1 MYIHDSGQLGFPN
14 FLLPFEGQLDPQNP
28 WLVLSRLIPWE
39 EFEGHYASRFSS
51 SQGAPAKSF
60 RMALGALIAKER
72 LGCSD
77 EALVQQVLENPCLQC
92 FLGLESFTTK
102 APFEASL
109 LSHFRQRLGEKLVGA
124 VNESVIRKLRADSLG
139 EDVASDAPP
148 ASCRSESEGEAD
160 PDTAEGE
167 QEQLQLRREGRL
179 VVDATCA
186 PADIPYPTDTKLL
199 NTAREQSESLID
211 ELHKSRHGNSPK
223 PRTQRRKLRRQW
235 LEFIKLKKPSTKR
248 IRKFKRVLPG
258 SLQRNLGHLE
268 ALLDE
273 VGLERLDCHH
283 HKMLLVIKEVYRQ
296 QKQMFDLRSKRTDH
310 RIVNLFQPHIR
321 PLVRGKAGANTEFG
335 AKLSASVE
343 NGYFV
348 LHHTSFENFN
358 ESTHLIEQVQAYK
371 KRSGCWPESVHADR
385 IYRTQANR
393 KWCLER
399 GIRLSGPRLGRPP
412 KDETLRKEQKR
423 QQAQDERDRNI
434 IEGKFGQA
442 KRRFSL
448 KRIMA
453 RLADTSRT
461 VIALIFLIINL
472 EKGLRLLFF
481 TLFPAGAVMR
491 FWGLAH
497 AQRFQNPTGV
507 FFLRAG
513 SAERMSLVASQAVLL
528 QPA

>member
-186 PADIPYPTDTKLL
+186 PADIP
-199 NTAREQSESLID
+199 
-211 ELHKSRHGNSPK
+211 
-223 PRTQRRKLRRQW
+223 
-235 LEFIKLKKPSTKR
+235 
-248 IRKFKRVLPG
+248 
-258 SLQRNLGHLE
+258 
-268 ALLDE
+268 
-273 VGLERLDCHH
+273 
-283 HKMLLVIKEVYRQ
+283 
-296 QKQMFDLRSKRTDH
+296 
-310 RIVNLFQPHIR
+310 
-321 PLVRGKAGANTEFG
+321 
-335 AKLSASVE
+335 
-343 NGYFV
+343 
-348 LHHTSFENFN
+348 
-358 ESTHLIEQVQAYK
+358 
-371 KRSGCWPESVHADR
+371 
-385 IYRTQANR
+385 
-393 KWCLER
+393 
-399 GIRLSGPRLGRPP
+399 
-412 KDETLRKEQKR
+412 
-423 QQAQDERDRNI
+423 
-434 IEGKFGQA
+434 
-442 KRRFSL
+442 
-448 KRIMA
+448 
-453 RLADTSRT
+453 
-461 VIALIFLIINL
+461 
-472 EKGLRLLFF
+472 
-481 TLFPAGAVMR
+481 
-491 FWGLAH
+491 
-497 AQRFQNPTGV
+497 
-507 FFLRAG
+507 
-513 SAERMSLVASQAVLL
+513 
-528 QPA
+528 